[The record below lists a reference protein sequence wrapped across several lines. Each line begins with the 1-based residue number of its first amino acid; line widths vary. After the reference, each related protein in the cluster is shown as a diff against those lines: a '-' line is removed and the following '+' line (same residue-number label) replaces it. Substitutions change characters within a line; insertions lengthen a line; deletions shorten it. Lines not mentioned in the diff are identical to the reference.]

1 MRLCLHMQTQPQKQ
15 ALIAAFHG
23 LPEDVRKTLGEENGA
38 PWGGWRHQW
47 AVRNKRSGLLGLLFA
62 RFHARST
69 AADLGWGLQVLA
81 LVYRQSRQ
89 LWPISAALTDKNV
102 TIRIDIIKSM
112 TVAAAGKIGSE
123 GRKFLICKRN
133 ELEGVVEEHPE
144 SFSITGK
151 EKMYR
156 AIPLEPKAVEQ
167 ALAGVSSGAQG
178 VFGTFRG
185 MLGSAS
191 RLRTVSRRSKDLS
204 SSHRDSAKKPSISEA
219 ETSKKSIAGLN
230 ENLPPPTIAELEA

>member
-23 LPEDVRKTLGEENGA
+23 LPEDVRKTLGEEMVLPGVGGA
-38 PWGGWRHQW
+38 IGGRY
-47 AVRNKRSGLLGLLFA
+47 ATSGPAFLVYYSPAFM
-62 RFHARST
+62 RST
-69 AADLGWGLQVLA
+69 APDLGWGLQVLA

-123 GRKFLICKRN
+123 GRKFIICKRN

-167 ALAGVSSGAQG
+167 ALAGMSSGAQG

-191 RLRTVSRRSKDLS
+191 RLRTGSRPSKDLP
-204 SSHRDSAKKPSISEA
+204 SSHRDSPKKPSISEA
-219 ETSKKSIAGLN
+219 ETSKKSVAGLN
-230 ENLPPPTIAELEA
+230 EDLPPPTIAELEA